1 MVQKKFNPKE
11 IDEESF
17 IASIKNSSE
26 EPEKVKEEVKSQKS
40 VKRKQRQKESDYI
53 TLFIADSGIKARS
66 GKLTYIRPEYH
77 ERILKIVRV
86 IGNDE
91 ISIFNYIDNV
101 LTQHFEEYQ
110 EEIIKEYEEKNK
122 DIF

>member
-26 EPEKVKEEVKSQKS
+26 EPEKAKEEVKEQKS

-53 TLFIADSGIKARS
+53 SLFLADSGIKARS

-86 IGNDE
+86 IGNGE

-101 LTQHFEEYQ
+101 LTQHFGEFQ
-110 EEIIKEYEEKNK
+110 GEIIKNYEEKHK

>member
-26 EPEKVKEEVKSQKS
+26 EPEKAKEEIKEQKP
-40 VKRKQRQKESDYI
+40 VKRKQRQKESNYI
-53 TLFIADSGIKARS
+53 SLFLADSGIKARS

-86 IGNDE
+86 IGNNE

-101 LTQHFEEYQ
+101 LTQHFEEFQ
-110 EEIIKEYEEKNK
+110 GEIIKNYEEKNK